1 MTEVRAMKILIADD
15 DVLIREGLKL
25 ILETVEDFEVTGA
38 AANGQEAVKLCAASR
53 PDVVLMDIR
62 MPVMDG
68 VQAVQQIKQ
77 QFKEI
82 KVVLLTTFKDT
93 EYIRSAVKYGADG
106 YILKTSSSENI
117 IESIRTVYKGNVVY
131 EKEITAALS
140 GMIPEER
147 KATSTGTGITE
158 RELEIM
164 KLIADGQSNKE
175 IAASLFIS
183 EGTLRNITSAL
194 LDKLALRDR
203 TQLAV
208 YYIRNLEE

>member
-1 MTEVRAMKILIADD
+1 MKILIVDD

-25 ILETVEDFEVTGA
+25 ILESVEDIEVSGI

-68 VQAVQQIKQ
+68 VQATQQIKQ
-77 QFKEI
+77 QFRDV

-106 YILKTSSSENI
+106 YILKSNSSENI

-147 KATSTGTGITE
+147 KTTALEANIIV
-158 RELEIM
+158 RELKIM
-164 KLIADGQSNKE
+164 KMIADGLSNRE
-175 IAASLFIS
+175 IAAALFIS

-194 LDKLALRDR
+194 LDKLGLRDR

-208 YYIRNLEE
+208 YYIRNLENKGQGE

>member
-1 MTEVRAMKILIADD
+1 MKIIIADD

-25 ILETVEDFEVTGA
+25 ILETVEDFEVTGT
-38 AANGQEAVKLCAASR
+38 AANGQEAVKLCSAAR

-68 VQAVQQIKQ
+68 VQATQQIKQ
-77 QFKEI
+77 QFKDI

-93 EYIRSAVKYGADG
+93 EYIRSAIKYGADG
-106 YILKTSSSENI
+106 YILKSSSSESI

-140 GMIPEER
+140 GMISEER
-147 KATSTGTGITE
+147 KAAAAEASLTV
-158 RELEIM
+158 RELDMM
-164 KLIADGQSNKE
+164 KLIAEGLSNKE
-175 IAASLFIS
+175 IAATLFIG
-183 EGTLRNITSAL
+183 EGTVRNITSAL
-194 LDKLALRDR
+194 LDKLQLRDR

-208 YYIRNLEE
+208 YYIRNLENRV